1 MVCRVQREQ
10 IMAKQQEMENAR
22 LKNSGRAPKGS
33 KDGLRPESPQS
44 RKPRRPP
51 VRKMVQT
58 GKARFEVHDKYE
70 LLFLFVQT
78 FHQYYEMQGVILRL
92 SGIPYRG
99 VGVVII
105 LTTGLGSVWVG
116 YLAPIPIRHLV

>member
-1 MVCRVQREQ
+1 
-10 IMAKQQEMENAR
+10 MENAR

-70 LLFLFVQT
+70 LLFLFMQT
-78 FHQYYEMQGVILRL
+78 FHQYYEMQGGNLAIEQHPIQ
-92 SGIPYRG
+92 GIGGSDNLNHWVKLYLGGP
-99 VGVVII
+99 
-105 LTTGLGSVWVG
+105 LGSNSNTTPCIA
-116 YLAPIPIRHLV
+116 LTR